1 MFPHRSP
8 CPCPSEAVKTTRRQS
23 SCSISGGSWT
33 RPSAAICSRWRG
45 GWPTESRNRIGR
57 LGRTCDQNPI
67 TSGQRCD
74 HEPIDRHGAAPEFA
88 VTRPRTPQEDQKSLP
103 SQFGQN
109 CDIKKAGNRLAGT
122 IPARPR
128 PAAAR
133 GRIQFI
139 ATVVSEAAAPNGAD
153 REQAPKRIR
162 MRPPDQ
168 RGRIFHA
175 LESRSGRSDQKYAR
189 SLPNPA
195 TASAA
200 RSEHA
205 TTSWPKMRS
214 RTDRPPRRLSRTRN
228 NSAAHP

>member
-57 LGRTCDQNPI
+57 PERTCDRKSA
-67 TSGQRCD
+67 TTGQRCD
-74 HEPIDRHGAAPEFA
+74 QEPIDRHGDAPEFA
-88 VTRPRTPQEDQKSLP
+88 TTRPRTPQENQKTLP

-139 ATVVSEAAAPNGAD
+139 ATVIRQAAAANGAD

-168 RGRIFHA
+168 SGRIFHA
-175 LESRSGRSDQKYAR
+175 LESRSGRSDQKYDLSQR
-189 SLPNPA
+189 DSA

-205 TTSWPKMRS
+205 TASWPRPVNDAIRNRS
-214 RTDRPPRRLSRTRN
+214 TATEALQ
-228 NSAAHP
+228 NSQ